1 MALNYEVIMNRVFA
15 PVRASHSKRDTIL
28 YALGVGAGQAD
39 PCDPQELLLTYEE
52 QLEALPTMA
61 VTLCP
66 PGFWIMEPELAINW
80 KMLLHGEQ
88 RLTMYRPLPTEGEV
102 IGQEKV
108 EAIYDKGAGKG
119 AIMRM
124 SRTLTDA
131 ASGELIGVSEATAFL
146 RGDGGFGGNPDGA
159 PKPHPTPERAPD
171 LSIALTTRPEQALI
185 YRLSGDYNPLH
196 IDPTVARSGGFDR
209 PILHG
214 LCSYGVA
221 ARALVRAVGEGAPS
235 RLRRFDARFS
245 APVFPGETIV
255 TDIWNEGNRK
265 AAFRCRVQERDLVV
279 ITNGYA
285 EFAV

>member
-1 MALNYEVIMNRVFA
+1 MGLNYEQIINEVFA
-15 PVRASHSKRDTIL
+15 PVRTSYSKKDTIL
-28 YALGVGAGQAD
+28 YALGVGVGQAD
-39 PCDPQELLLTYEE
+39 PCDPQELILSFEE
-52 QLEALPTMA
+52 RLEALPTMA
-61 VTLCP
+61 VTLCQ
-66 PGFWIMEPELAINW
+66 PGFWIMQPGLGITW
-80 KMLLHGEQ
+80 KMVLHGEQ
-88 RLTMYRPLPTEGEV
+88 RLTMYKPLPAEGEI

-131 ASGELIGVSEATAFL
+131 ASGEMIGVSEATAFL
-146 RGDGGFGGNPDGA
+146 RGDGGFGGSGDGA

-171 LSIALTTRPEQALI
+171 VSIVLTTRPEQALI

-196 IDPTVARSGGFDR
+196 IDPAVAKSGGFDR

-214 LCSYGVA
+214 LCTYGVA
-221 ARALVRAVGEGAPS
+221 GRALIRTVGAGAPS

-255 TDIWNEGNRK
+255 TDIWNEGNGK
-265 AAFRCRVQERDLVV
+265 AAFRSRVQERDLVV
-279 ITNGYA
+279 LSNGYA
-285 EFAV
+285 EFCE